1 MSALDWVVLFGYF
14 VAMAGIGYW
23 AMWKIKKQEDF
34 FLGGRSFGKL
44 LQAFA
49 AFGAGTGA
57 NDPVLLGRTIFTSGL
72 SGIWSVLLWLFV
84 TPFYWIFGVWYRR
97 MRHLTLG
104 DWFVERYESR
114 SLGAAYALF
123 AIYFY
128 MVYLSVAFAAV
139 GKVGIALIGSDTVQL
154 GGATVDVYHLLLP
167 IIAAVVIL
175 YGVMGGLRAA
185 YWTDLVQGIFI
196 ILLSVLLIPSGLQLL
211 VAKFGDP
218 GASWTEGF
226 RIMHQRVPAEYFE
239 ILESPRGGEF
249 PLYYIVAI
257 TLINLIGIVVQPH
270 FIATGGGSAKTETS
284 ARVGLVAGNF
294 LKRLC
299 TVGWA
304 LTGLIV
310 LALLADNLEIAQD
323 ADRVWGVA
331 AREVLGPLGLG
342 LVGLMLACLLAAL
355 MSSADC
361 YMLVTSALVVRNI
374 YAAYINP
381 KATEA
386 AYVRAGRIVGTLI
399 IAGATT
405 LALLWRDVF
414 DQMKAA
420 WEIPLIFA
428 AVFWVGMYWRRAT
441 RWAAW
446 GTVLFAATVFFFLPR
461 ALPWMLGQPLRT
473 DPRFTKTTD
482 LMTLVV
488 YRQASASD
496 VARRDA
502 QRRLWAQR
510 RAQLLHQAGLTPEQI
525 GQVELGRLDPRSVL
539 SGPALEA
546 LEALGPEP
554 APLKLGDAFQDRFLS
569 GGKAIYWTG
578 SVVALDEQGRPTPPK
593 RHPVLEAHFETN
605 QVRLVEHTPQGP
617 RERVFSTRDPDQL
630 AAQGA
635 PGRVVRVARSL
646 GGHRA
651 TCTWERIEPGQKLR
665 GQGQF
670 NLEFFLYDYLGWD
683 LTGLANPM
691 LETLRLP
698 PRIIAPFLVMILL
711 SWITPKNSP
720 KVLDRYYVK
729 MKTPVDPNPEKDAQE
744 LQRSYE
750 NPHRYDHKKLF
761 PGTQLE
767 FQKPTW
773 LDVVGF
779 VVSFGI
785 CFLIIALA
793 VWVANLGA

>member
-1 MSALDWVVLFGYF
+1 MSTLDWVVLVFYF

-139 GKVGIALIGSDTVQL
+139 GKVGIALIGSDTVEL
-154 GGATVDVYHLLLP
+154 FGTTVEVYYVLLP
-167 IIAAVVIL
+167 VIAAVVIL
-175 YGVMGGLRAA
+175 YGVLGGLRAA

-196 ILLSVLLIPSGLQLL
+196 ILLSVLLIPYGLKAL
-211 VAKFGDP
+211 VDKFGDP
-218 GASWTEGF
+218 GMSWTAGF
-226 RIMHQRVPAEYFE
+226 EIMHQRVPQEYFE

-249 PLYYIVAI
+249 PLYYIAAI

-374 YAAYINP
+374 YAAYVNP
-381 KATEA
+381 DASEA
-386 AYVRAGRIVGTLI
+386 AYVRAGRVVGMLI

-428 AVFWVGMYWRRAT
+428 AVFWVGMFWRRGT
-441 RWAAW
+441 RLAAW
-446 GTVLFAATVFFFLPR
+446 GTVLFAAAVFFFLPR
-461 ALPWMLGQPLRT
+461 ALPWYLGDSLRS
-473 DPRFTKTTD
+473 DPRFAKTND
-482 LMTLVV
+482 LVTLVV
-488 YRQASASD
+488 ERTASASD
-496 VARRDA
+496 VARAEAARKLWT
-502 QRRLWAQR
+502 QRRRQILQR
-510 RAQLLHQAGLTPEQI
+510 GGLTPEQLA
-525 GQVELGRLDPRSVL
+525 QVEAGRLDPLPLLDGQAR
-539 SGPALEA
+539 EA
-546 LEALGPEP
+546 LRHLGPQP
-554 APLKLGDAFQDRFLS
+554 PLVKEGDPFQDRFPS

-578 SVVALDEQGRPTPPK
+578 GVVAVDEKGHTVPPRRQLLLKAEFEPDGVTVTQVVDGREQT
-593 RHPVLEAHFETN
+593 RRYE
-605 QVRLVEHTPQGP
+605 
-617 RERVFSTRDPDQL
+617 TRDPRQL
-630 AAQGA
+630 AQQGA
-635 PGRVVRVARSL
+635 PRRVVQVARSV
-646 GGHRA
+646 GRHRA
-651 TCTWERIEPGQKLR
+651 TATWERLDPQQRLR

-670 NLEFFLYDYLGWD
+670 NLEFFLYDWLGWD
-683 LTGLANPM
+683 LQQVANPM

-698 PRIIAPFLVMILL
+698 PRIITPFLVMILL
-711 SWITPKNSP
+711 SFITPRNSRQA
-720 KVLDRYYVK
+720 LDRYYVK
-729 MKTPVDPNPEKDAQE
+729 MKTPVDPDPEKDAQE
-744 LQRSYE
+744 LEESYR
-750 NPHRYDHKKLF
+750 NPRRFDHKKLF
-761 PGTQLE
+761 PRSSLE
-767 FQKPTW
+767 IQRPTG
-773 LDVVGF
+773 LDVLGF
-779 VVSFGI
+779 VVSFVI
-785 CFLIIALA
+785 CFLIIYLA
-793 VWVANLGA
+793 VWVANIGA